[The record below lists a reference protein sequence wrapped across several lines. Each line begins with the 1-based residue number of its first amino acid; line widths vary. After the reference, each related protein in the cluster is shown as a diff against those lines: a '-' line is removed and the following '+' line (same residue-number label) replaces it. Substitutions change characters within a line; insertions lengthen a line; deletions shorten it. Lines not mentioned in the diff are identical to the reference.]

1 MDPSL
6 EEERIING
14 KLTFSVN
21 AHRYKHPSYINDLQ
35 QNITLACSELCA
47 IQKPGGV
54 GISVSLIGKASRQ
67 AIKRAAELHQ
77 HLNAALTT
85 LEANFN
91 ANRAERLAQLQKQ
104 YQQQVLQ
111 KKKEEESMEID
122 VVDGGLNIND
132 PVLSFQNVHVPAGL
146 GPSKV

>member
-1 MDPSL
+1 M
-6 EEERIING
+6 N
-14 KLTFSVN
+14 T
-21 AHRYKHPSYINDLQ
+21 Y
-35 QNITLACSELCA
+35 SELCA

-67 AIKRAAELHQ
+67 AIRRAAELHQ
-77 HLNAALTT
+77 HLNAALAT

-91 ANRAERLAQLQKQ
+91 VNRAERLAQLQKQ

-111 KKKEEESMEID
+111 KKEESMEVD

-146 GPSKV
+146 GPSKA